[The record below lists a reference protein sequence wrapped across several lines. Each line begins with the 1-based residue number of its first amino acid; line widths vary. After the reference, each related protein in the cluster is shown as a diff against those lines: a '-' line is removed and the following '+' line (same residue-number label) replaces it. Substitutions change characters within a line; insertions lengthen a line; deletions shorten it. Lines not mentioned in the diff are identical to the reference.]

1 MRRLRLRFPD
11 GGGGAQRAGYVV
23 MALGAVALAGVLYEL
38 NMAMNEIAYW
48 DTRIASVERRAQRS
62 TTGAG
67 PQQTSSPSS
76 SSSSYVSRDVKQ
88 EVKKANAV
96 MSELD
101 LPWQALFDSVEY
113 AANPDVALLS
123 FQPDAAGRIMRIG
136 AEAKNIAAML
146 DFVGALER
154 EPALKDAHLLKYE
167 IKRDDP
173 HRPVIF
179 LLTASWT

>member
-1 MRRLRLRFPD
+1 M
-11 GGGGAQRAGYVV
+11 
-23 MALGAVALAGVLYEL
+23 
-38 NMAMNEIAYW
+38 
-48 DTRIASVERRAQRS
+48 
-62 TTGAG
+62 
-67 PQQTSSPSS
+67 
-76 SSSSYVSRDVKQ
+76 SRDVKQ
-88 EVKKANAV
+88 EVKKANSV

>member
-1 MRRLRLRFPD
+1 MRRLGLRFPD
-11 GGGGAQRAGYVV
+11 TGGGAERVGYII
-23 MALGAVALAGVLYEL
+23 MSLGLMMLGAVLYEFNL
-38 NMAMNEIAYW
+38 AMNEVAYW
-48 DTRIASVERRAQRS
+48 DTRIASVERRVQR
-62 TTGAG
+62 TTA
-67 PQQTSSPSS
+67 PQGTSSSSS
-76 SSSSYVSRDVKQ
+76 SSSSYVGRDMKQ

-113 AANPDVALLS
+113 AANHDVALLS
-123 FQPDAAGRIMRIG
+123 FQPDPAGRMMRIG

-154 EPALKDAHLLKYE
+154 EPVLKDAHLLKYE

-179 LLTASWT
+179 LLTAIWA

>member
-1 MRRLRLRFPD
+1 MRRLGLKFPYS
-11 GGGGAQRAGYVV
+11 GGGAEQVGYVI
-23 MALGAVALAGVLYEL
+23 MSLGVLVLAGVLYEFNL
-38 NMAMNEIAYW
+38 AMNEVAYW
-48 DTRIASVERRAQRS
+48 DSRIASVERRVQR
-62 TTGAG
+62 TTAPRGTQGTQGTVSYAG
-67 PQQTSSPSS
+67 S
-76 SSSSYVSRDVKQ
+76 DVNMKQ
-88 EVKKANAV
+88 EVQKANAV

-113 AANPDVALLS
+113 AANHDVALLS
-123 FQPDAAGRIMRIG
+123 FQPDPAGRMMRIG

-154 EPALKDAHLLKYE
+154 EPVLKDAHLLKYE

-179 LLTASWT
+179 LLTAIWA

>member
-1 MRRLRLRFPD
+1 MRRLGLRFPD
-11 GGGGAQRAGYVV
+11 SGGGAEQFGYVI
-23 MALGAVALAGVLYEL
+23 MSLGAMILAAVLYEFNL
-38 NMAMNEIAYW
+38 AMNEVAYW
-48 DTRIASVERRAQRS
+48 DTRIASFERRVQRAAAPLG
-62 TTGAG
+62 TG
-67 PQQTSSPSS
+67 TLSS
-76 SSSSYVSRDVKQ
+76 SSSSSLAGRDMKQ

-113 AANPDVALLS
+113 AANHDVALLS
-123 FQPDAAGRIMRIG
+123 FQPDPAGRIMRIG

-154 EPALKDAHLLKYE
+154 EPVLKDAHLLKYE

-179 LLTASWT
+179 LLTATWA

>member
-1 MRRLRLRFPD
+1 MRRLRLRFLE

-23 MALGAVALAGVLYEL
+23 MMLGAVSLAGVLYEF
-38 NMAMNEIAYW
+38 NMAVNEVAYW
-48 DTRIASVERRAQRS
+48 DTRVASIERRAQRS
-62 TTGAG
+62 PIGTVGTG
-67 PQQTSSPSS
+67 PQQTSSR
-76 SSSSYVSRDVKQ
+76 SSYVGRDMKQ

-113 AANPDVALLS
+113 AANADVALLS

-167 IKRDDP
+167 IKREDP

>member
-1 MRRLRLRFPD
+1 MRRLRLRFPYS
-11 GGGGAQRAGYVV
+11 GGGAERIGYVI
-23 MALGAVALAGVLYEL
+23 MSLGAIMLAGVLYEFNL
-38 NMAMNEIAYW
+38 AMNEVAYW
-48 DTRIASVERRAQRS
+48 DTRIASVERRVQR
-62 TTGAG
+62 TAAPQGTG
-67 PQQTSSPSS
+67 TLSS
-76 SSSSYVSRDVKQ
+76 SSSSGRDMKQ

-113 AANPDVALLS
+113 AANHDVALLS
-123 FQPDAAGRIMRIG
+123 FQPDPTGRIMRIG

-154 EPALKDAHLLKYE
+154 EPVLKDAHLLKYE

-179 LLTASWT
+179 LLTATWA

>member
-1 MRRLRLRFPD
+1 MRRLGLRFPD
-11 GGGGAQRAGYVV
+11 SGGGAEQFGYVI
-23 MALGAVALAGVLYEL
+23 MSLGAMILAGVLYEFNL
-38 NMAMNEIAYW
+38 AMNEVAYW
-48 DTRIASVERRAQRS
+48 DTRIASFERRVQRTAS
-62 TTGAG
+62 PQGTG
-67 PQQTSSPSS
+67 TLSS
-76 SSSSYVSRDVKQ
+76 SSSSSSSSRDMKQ

-113 AANPDVALLS
+113 AANHDVALLS
-123 FQPDAAGRIMRIG
+123 FQPDPAGRIMRIG

-154 EPALKDAHLLKYE
+154 EPVLKDAHLLKYE

-179 LLTASWT
+179 LLTATWA

>member
-1 MRRLRLRFPD
+1 MRRLGLRFPD
-11 GGGGAQRAGYVV
+11 NGGGAARAGYVV
-23 MALGAVALAGVLYEL
+23 MTLGIMVLAGVLYEFNL
-38 NMAMNEIAYW
+38 AINEVAYW
-48 DTRIASVERRAQRS
+48 DTRMASVERRVQRA
-62 TTGAG
+62 TA
-67 PQQTSSPSS
+67 PQGSPSSPSS
-76 SSSSYVSRDVKQ
+76 RSSPSYVSSDTKQ

-96 MSELD
+96 VSELD

-113 AANPDVALLS
+113 AANHDVALLS
-123 FQPDAAGRIMRIG
+123 FQPDPAGRVMRIG

-173 HRPVIF
+173 HTPVIF

>member
-1 MRRLRLRFPD
+1 MS
-11 GGGGAQRAGYVV
+11 
-23 MALGAVALAGVLYEL
+23 LGAIMLAGVLYEFNL
-38 NMAMNEIAYW
+38 AMNEVAYW
-48 DTRIASVERRAQRS
+48 DTRIASVERRVQR
-62 TTGAG
+62 TAAPQGTG
-67 PQQTSSPSS
+67 TSS
-76 SSSSYVSRDVKQ
+76 SSSSSGRDMKQ

-113 AANPDVALLS
+113 AANHDVALLS
-123 FQPDAAGRIMRIG
+123 FQPDPAGRIMRIG

-179 LLTASWT
+179 LLTATWA

>member
-1 MRRLRLRFPD
+1 MS
-11 GGGGAQRAGYVV
+11 
-23 MALGAVALAGVLYEL
+23 LGVLILAGVLYEFNL
-38 NMAMNEIAYW
+38 AMNEVAYW
-48 DTRIASVERRAQRS
+48 DSRIASVERRVQRAPAPQGTQGTVS
-62 TTGAG
+62 YAG
-67 PQQTSSPSS
+67 
-76 SSSSYVSRDVKQ
+76 RDVNMKQ

-113 AANPDVALLS
+113 AANHDVALLS
-123 FQPDAAGRIMRIG
+123 FQPDPAGRIMRIG

-154 EPALKDAHLLKYE
+154 EPVLKDAHLLKYE

-179 LLTASWT
+179 LLTATWA

>member
-1 MRRLRLRFPD
+1 MGRLRLRFPD
-11 GGGGAQRAGYVV
+11 SGGGAERVGYVI
-23 MALGAVALAGVLYEL
+23 MSLGAMILAGVLYEFNL
-38 NMAMNEIAYW
+38 AVNEVAYW
-48 DTRIASVERRAQRS
+48 DTRIASVERRAQR
-62 TTGAG
+62 TGA
-67 PQQTSSPSS
+67 PQGTGTLSS
-76 SSSSYVSRDVKQ
+76 SLNSGRDMKQ

-113 AANPDVALLS
+113 AANHDVALLS
-123 FQPDAAGRIMRIG
+123 FQPDPAGRIMRIG

-154 EPALKDAHLLKYE
+154 EPVLKDAHLLKYE

-179 LLTASWT
+179 LLTATWA

>member
-1 MRRLRLRFPD
+1 MRRLKLKFPYS
-11 GGGGAQRAGYVV
+11 GGGAERVGYVI
-23 MALGAVALAGVLYEL
+23 MSLGVLVLAGVLYEF
-38 NMAMNEIAYW
+38 NVAMNEVAYW
-48 DTRIASVERRAQRS
+48 DSRIASVERRVQRAAAPQGTQGTQGTVS
-62 TTGAG
+62 YAG
-67 PQQTSSPSS
+67 
-76 SSSSYVSRDVKQ
+76 RDANIKQ

>member
-11 GGGGAQRAGYVV
+11 SGGVAQRAGYVV
-23 MALGAVALAGVLYEL
+23 MMLGTVALAGVLYEF
-38 NMAMNEIAYW
+38 NMAVNEVAYW
-48 DTRIASVERRAQRS
+48 DTRIASIERRAQRS
-62 TTGAG
+62 TVGTVGTG

-76 SSSSYVSRDVKQ
+76 YASSRDMKQ

>member
-23 MALGAVALAGVLYEL
+23 MALGAVALAGALYEL

-67 PQQTSSPSS
+67 PQQTSSSSS

-88 EVKKANAV
+88 EVKKANSV

>member
-1 MRRLRLRFPD
+1 MRPLRLRFPD
-11 GGGGAQRAGYVV
+11 SGGGAERVGYVI
-23 MALGAVALAGVLYEL
+23 MSLGAMMLAGVLYEFNL
-38 NMAMNEIAYW
+38 AMNEVAYW
-48 DTRIASVERRAQRS
+48 DTRIASIERRVQRTS
-62 TTGAG
+62 APQGTG
-67 PQQTSSPSS
+67 TL
-76 SSSSYVSRDVKQ
+76 SSSSYSGRDMKQ

-113 AANPDVALLS
+113 AANHDVALLS
-123 FQPDAAGRIMRIG
+123 FQPDPAGRIMRIG

-154 EPALKDAHLLKYE
+154 EPVLKDAHLLKYE

-179 LLTASWT
+179 LLTATWA